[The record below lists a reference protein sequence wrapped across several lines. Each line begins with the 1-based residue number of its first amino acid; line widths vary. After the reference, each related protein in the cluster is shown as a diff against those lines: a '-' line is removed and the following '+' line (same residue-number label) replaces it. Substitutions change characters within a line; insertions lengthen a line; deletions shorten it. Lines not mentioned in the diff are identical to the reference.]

1 MAENPGRTV
10 ALSRSVSFAVSV
22 LRPAVLLLALAA
34 LAACD
39 SGSAVDP
46 PSPADVAG
54 TYAVAAFTFEPDAPR
69 IPAAAVADALDLSGT
84 TFQILD
90 GGDVLFIYRLAGGT
104 QRVIQGR
111 VEVRRDEIRVT
122 FDDASA
128 SARTRLLL
136 PERLVFDRLPS
147 ALLGEAD
154 VTANLEAYDPEG
166 YGTDGVFTAVPGTL
180 TLRLTLQASA

>member
-1 MAENPGRTV
+1 M
-10 ALSRSVSFAVSV
+10 LRSA
-22 LRPAVLLLALAA
+22 ALLLALVT

-39 SGSAVDP
+39 SGSAVNP

-54 TYAVAAFTFEPDAPR
+54 TYAVATFTFEPDASR
-69 IPAAAVADALDLSGT
+69 IPPADVTETLDLTGT

-90 GGDVLFIYRLAGGT
+90 GGDVLFIYRLSGGA
-104 QRVIQGR
+104 QRVIQGS

-122 FDDASA
+122 FDAASA

-136 PERLVFDRLPS
+136 PEQLVFTRLTS

-154 VTANLEAYDPEG
+154 VTANLEAYDPDG

-180 TLRLTLQASA
+180 TLRLTLQTATS